1 MTADEILTAPPAVD
15 EPKVQYDR
23 ARRSHQKAL
32 LEGTEQPLMHTFAY
46 RRLTRFGPSETLV
59 VTREGRR

>member
-1 MTADEILTAPPAVD
+1 MTALELLTAPLRVN

-23 ARRSHQKAL
+23 ARRDHQQAL
-32 LEGTEQPLMHTFAY
+32 LEGTDKPLSHTFAY

-59 VTREGRR
+59 IREIG